1 MPDTTTMTSRSPTIA
16 TAPDDKPLIIME
28 RVVNAPRAAVFGAW
42 EDPEAL
48 KHWWGPNG
56 FSITILAREFKAGG
70 VFRFIM
76 HAPNGMNFANHV
88 VYQEVVR
95 NERLVYSHG
104 AAPEDPDTFHVV
116 VAFTDAGAGQTKITI
131 TSTFPSMER
140 RATVMGFGAVELGK
154 QTWDKLAAWAEAK
167 A

>member
-1 MPDTTTMTSRSPTIA
+1 MKDAERMSRSPTIA
-16 TAPDDKPLIIME
+16 TAPDDKPIIRME
-28 RVVNAPRAAVFGAW
+28 RIVNARREAVFGAW

-56 FSITILAREFKAGG
+56 FSITILERAFEVGG

-76 HAPNGMNFANHV
+76 HAPNGMGFANRV
-88 VYQEVVR
+88 VYREIVR
-95 NERLVYSHG
+95 NERLAYSHG
-104 AAPEDPDTFHVV
+104 ADIDDPDTFQVEV
-116 VAFTDAGAGQTKITI
+116 TFADAGAGRTMVTI

-154 QTWDKLAAWAEAK
+154 QTWDKLAEWVEGRA
-167 A
+167 